1 MINEELIEFEL
12 KTFDEKIKRIENKQ
26 ECFNQELKDQREM
39 LNDFD
44 KTQQLILQKLD
55 TIIDTIDGLKAEH
68 AEERKRPCGRKT
80 ARAKNR
86 RFSRRKRRAARRGIS
101 RIRSQ
106 GL

>member
-26 ECFNQELKDQREM
+26 ECFNKELKDQREM

-55 TIIDTIDGLKAEH
+55 TIIDTIDGLKEEH
-68 AEERKRPCGRKT
+68 AEDRKRPLNTLEKVKWAIISTIIT
-80 ARAKNR
+80 AIVTSIIAMIV
-86 RFSRRKRRAARRGIS
+86 G
-101 RIRSQ
+101 
-106 GL
+106 

>member
-68 AEERKRPCGRKT
+68 AEERKRPINTLEKVKWVIISTIIT
-80 ARAKNR
+80 AILTSIIAMIV
-86 RFSRRKRRAARRGIS
+86 G
-101 RIRSQ
+101 
-106 GL
+106 